1 VFVAGN
7 LSALPDIFLKAAN
20 IRLGRKE
27 YPTTNGLA
35 FYHEPQWQKR
45 RSYSLGTRS
54 DIVLMFSSTVVRKSL
69 HRFYKTF
76 SSSTLAK

>member
-7 LSALPDIFLKAAN
+7 LSALPDIFLKASN

-35 FYHEPQWQKR
+35 FYHERQWQR
-45 RSYSLGTRS
+45 EEVIASVLGV
-54 DIVLMFSSTVVRKSL
+54 ISS
-69 HRFYKTF
+69 
-76 SSSTLAK
+76 